1 MMKVNNNFNI
11 TIKVLGW
18 GKEWKGFMDK
28 LKNMYEYICT
38 LPDDAIVFFVDG
50 FDTTINQPLRFLE
63 MRFLIVPLRF
73 LTVPLRFLEM
83 RFLAPPLVGVTS

>member
-63 MRFLIVPLRF
+63 MRFL
-73 LTVPLRFLEM
+73 
-83 RFLAPPLVGVTS
+83 APPLVGVTS